1 MLKLYY
7 APQTIAVA
15 TLIAL
20 EEAGAEY
27 EPVRLDFRNAQQ
39 RTPEYLAIN
48 PKGRVPALVTDRGIL
63 TETPAML
70 AYIAQTHPD
79 AKLAPFDDPFA
90 LAQVQ
95 SFCAYLCSTVHVA
108 HAHKMRGTRWV
119 NARDKAALKAMADNA
134 PKAMG
139 ECFALIETE
148 MFRGP
153 WVMGAQFTIC
163 DPYLFAISS
172 WLESDGVD
180 VTRFPLVIEH
190 RSRMHERD
198 SVKRVMAMQNA

>member
-7 APQTIAVA
+7 GPRTIAVA

-27 EPVRLDFRNAQQ
+27 EPVRLDMANLQQ

-63 TETPAML
+63 TETPATL

-90 LAQVQ
+90 FAEVQ

-108 HAHKMRGTRWV
+108 HAHKMRGARWATEASSFADMRAKV
-119 NARDKAALKAMADNA
+119 PETMTASAAHLDSHCIAGPYVLGDRPSLADA
-134 PKAMG
+134 
-139 ECFALIETE
+139 
-148 MFRGP
+148 
-153 WVMGAQFTIC
+153 
-163 DPYLFAISS
+163 YLFVVAS
-172 WLESDGVD
+172 WMPGDGVD
-180 VTRFPLVIEH
+180 VAAFPKLSALLAAMEA
-190 RSRMHERD
+190 RD
-198 SVKRVMAMQNA
+198 SVKKVRAEGLL

>member
-63 TETPAML
+63 TETPATL
-70 AYIAQTHPD
+70 AYVAQTHPE
-79 AKLAPFDDPFA
+79 AKLAPLDDPFA
-90 LAQVQ
+90 FAQAQ

-119 NARDKAALKAMADNA
+119 DENDKAALKAM
-134 PKAMG
+134 KARVPQTMA
-139 ECFALIETE
+139 ECFALIESE
-148 MFRGP
+148 MFQGP
-153 WVMGAQFTIC
+153 WAMGAQFTIC
-163 DPYLFAISS
+163 DPYLFAVSS
-172 WLESDGVD
+172 WLEADGVD
-180 VTRFPLVIEH
+180 AARFPLVLEH

>member
-39 RTPEYLAIN
+39 RTPEYLAVN

-63 TETPAML
+63 TETPATL
-70 AYIAQTHPD
+70 AYIAQTYPES
-79 AKLAPFDDPFA
+79 KLAPFDDPFA

-119 NARDKAALKAMADNA
+119 KESDKAALKAMTANVS
-134 PKAMG
+134 KTMT
-139 ECFALIETE
+139 ECFFLIENE
-148 MFRGP
+148 MFQGP
-153 WVMGAQFTIC
+153 WVMGSQFTIC

-180 VTRFPLVIEH
+180 VAQFPLVIEH

-198 SVKRVMAMQNA
+198 TVKRVMAMQNA

>member
-7 APQTIAVA
+7 GPRTIAVA

-27 EPVRLDFRNAQQ
+27 EPVRLDMANLQQ

-63 TETPAML
+63 TETPATL

-90 LAQVQ
+90 FAEVQ

-119 NARDKAALKAMADNA
+119 KESDKAALKAM
-134 PKAMG
+134 KANVPNTMSA
-139 ECFALIETE
+139 CFSMIEEE
-148 MFRGP
+148 MFKGP
-153 WVMGAQFTIC
+153 WVMGSQFTIC
-163 DPYLFAISS
+163 DPYLFAIAS
-172 WLESDGVD
+172 WLEADGVD
-180 VTRFPLVIEH
+180 VTPFPLVMEH